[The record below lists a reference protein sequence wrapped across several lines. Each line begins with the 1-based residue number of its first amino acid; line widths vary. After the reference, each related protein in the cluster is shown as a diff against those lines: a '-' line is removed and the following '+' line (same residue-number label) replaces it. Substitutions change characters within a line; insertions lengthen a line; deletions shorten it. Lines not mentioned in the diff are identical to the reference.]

1 MSKTQPRLT
10 LIERITNGNIRS
22 KLTALVH
29 TALLV
34 AVLFVFAS
42 SAILMVSS
50 GIDDKRHE
58 LQVLANVTAH
68 NLEASLLFS
77 DEKSATE
84 ILQSLRESTDVD
96 SAQLLDGGGH
106 NLGVY
111 YSEHMALNGESLEHW
126 LPIQSSISVHRDIV
140 VEGKPV
146 GRLSLQ
152 ASLHTV
158 WLSLFTL
165 ILEMTVATSIA
176 ALIAFYLTKRL
187 TSFIID
193 PISKIVNTARNISLS
208 GDYTLRVNKTSED
221 EIGAL
226 ADELNSM
233 FDNINQ
239 RDKLL
244 RDAESSLAELNLDLS
259 ATLKAIPDL
268 LFELGDDGEYIN
280 IWANNPELLAA
291 QRKELLGHTIN
302 EILPPEAA
310 TTMMSALKEAE
321 QRGVSRG
328 HIIRLDLPDGASWF
342 ELSTSIK
349 QIPTSSTS
357 HAHFIML
364 SRNITDHIRS
374 EQQLRIAAT
383 AFESHEGMMITDAN
397 ANILQVNHAFT
408 AITGYEAADVIGK
421 NPRIL
426 SSGRQNTAFYAS
438 MWESINNTGQWEGEI
453 WNRRKSGEIYPQ
465 RLTIATVI
473 DKDGVVTNFVSS
485 LTDITSSKNAA
496 EKIEHLAFYDPLTN
510 LPNRRLLIDRL
521 GQVLAAS
528 TRSGKLGAAL
538 FIDLDNFKALND
550 TMGHAAGDLLLQQV
564 AERLINCVRETDT
577 VSRLGGDEFVV
588 ILEGLGMQS
597 FEAAAQAEVTAN
609 NILSSINM
617 PYKLNDFEY
626 SITSSIGI
634 TLFND
639 RELNIEELLK
649 QADIAMYQA
658 KKSGRNCL
666 RFFDPAM
673 QESINIR
680 TALEADLRIAIE
692 RQQFQLYY
700 QIQTHSSGRILG
712 AETLIRW
719 IHPMRGMVPP
729 TQFIPLAEETG
740 LILPIGSWVLE
751 TACAQLKLWQGNK
764 LTQDLSLSVNVSAK
778 QFHQP
783 DFVDKVQN
791 AVQRYALKPGQLK
804 LELTEGMLLE
814 NIDDIIITMS
824 ELRNS
829 GIQFSLD
836 DFGTGYSSLQYLKKL
851 PLSQLKIDQSFVR
864 DIATGQNDAAIVR
877 TIIAMAETL
886 GLSVIAEGVET
897 EAQRE
902 FLELQ
907 GCHAFQGYLFGKP
920 IPIEE
925 FEALLKPD

>member
-1 MSKTQPRLT
+1 MSKTQPGLS

-29 TALLV
+29 TTLLI

-58 LQVLANVTAH
+58 LQMLANVTAH

-77 DEKSATE
+77 DEKSAAE

-96 SAQLLDGGGH
+96 SALLQDVSGN
-106 NLGVY
+106 NLAVY
-111 YSEHMALNGESLEHW
+111 YSEHLAQNGESLEHW
-126 LPIQSSISVHRDIV
+126 LPIQSSISINRDIV
-140 VEGKPV
+140 VEGRSI

-158 WLSLFTL
+158 WLSLLTL
-165 ILEMTVATSIA
+165 ILEMTVATFIA
-176 ALIAFYLTKRL
+176 ALIAFYLAKRL
-187 TSFIID
+187 TTFIID

-208 GDYTLRVNKTSED
+208 GDYTLRINKTSED
-221 EIGAL
+221 EIGSL
-226 ADELNSM
+226 ADELNNM
-233 FDNINQ
+233 MDTINQ

-244 RDAESSLAELNLDLS
+244 RDAESTLVELNADLS

-310 TTMMSALKEAE
+310 NTMMSALKEAE
-321 QRGVSRG
+321 QKGVSRG
-328 HIIRLDLPDGASWF
+328 YIIRRDLPHGASWF

-349 QIPTSSTS
+349 QLPSSTP

-364 SRNITDHIRS
+364 SRDITEHIHS

-383 AFESHEGMMITDAN
+383 AFESHEGMMITDAD

-426 SSGRQNTAFYAS
+426 SSGRQNTAFYAA

-453 WNRRKSGEIYPQ
+453 WNRRKNGEIYPQ
-465 RLTIATVI
+465 RLTIATVN
-473 DKDGVVTNFVSS
+473 DKDGVMTNFVASM
-485 LTDITSSKNAA
+485 TDTSASRNAA

-510 LPNRRLLIDRL
+510 LPNRRLLVDRL

-528 TRSGKLGAAL
+528 TRSGKQGAVL

-550 TMGHAAGDLLLQQV
+550 TMGHGAGDLLLQQV
-564 AERLINCVRETDT
+564 AERLTSCVRETDT

-588 ILEGLGMQS
+588 ALESLGMQS

-609 NILSSINM
+609 NILTAINA
-617 PYKLNDFEY
+617 PYKLNDSEY
-626 SITSSIGI
+626 NITSSIGI
-634 TLFND
+634 TMFND
-639 RELNIEELLK
+639 RELNVEELLK

-680 TALEADLRIAIE
+680 TALEADLRVAIE

-700 QIQTHSSGRILG
+700 QVQTHSSGRVLG

-719 IHPMRGMVPP
+719 IHPVRGMVPP
-729 TQFIPLAEETG
+729 TQFIPLAEESG
-740 LILPIGSWVLE
+740 LILSIGSWVLE
-751 TACAQLKLWQGNK
+751 TACAQLKLWQESK
-764 LTQDLSLSVNVSAK
+764 LTQDLSLSVNVSAR

-783 DFVDKVQN
+783 DFVDKVQD

-814 NIDDIIITMS
+814 NVDDIIATMS
-824 ELRNS
+824 ELRNA

-886 GLSVIAEGVET
+886 GLNVIAEGVET

-907 GCHAFQGYLFGKP
+907 GCHAFQGFLFGKP
-920 IPIEE
+920 MLIEQ
-925 FEALLKPD
+925 FEALLRQG

>member
-1 MSKTQPRLT
+1 MSKTQSGLS

-29 TALLV
+29 ITLLI

-42 SAILMVSS
+42 SAILMMSS

-58 LQVLANVTAH
+58 LQMLANVTAH

-77 DEKSATE
+77 DEKSAAE
-84 ILQSLRESTDVD
+84 ILQSLRESTDID
-96 SAQLLDGGGH
+96 SALLQDVSGN
-106 NLGVY
+106 NLAVY
-111 YSEHMALNGESLEHW
+111 YSEHLASNGESLEHW
-126 LPIQSSISVHRDIV
+126 LPIQSSISINRDIM
-140 VEGKPV
+140 VEGRSI

-158 WLSLFTL
+158 WLSLLTL
-165 ILEMTVATSIA
+165 ILEMTVATIIA
-176 ALIAFYLTKRL
+176 ALIAFFLAKRL
-187 TSFIID
+187 TTFIID
-193 PISKIVNTARNISLS
+193 PISKIVNTARNISSS
-208 GDYTLRVNKTSED
+208 GDYTLRINKTSED
-221 EIGAL
+221 EIGSL

-233 FDNINQ
+233 MDTINQ

-244 RDAESSLAELNLDLS
+244 RDAESTLVELNADLS

-268 LFELGDDGEYIN
+268 LFELDDDGEYIN

-291 QRKELLGHTIN
+291 QRGELLGHTIN

-310 TTMMSALKEAE
+310 NTMMSALKEAE

-328 HIIRLDLPDGASWF
+328 HIIRLDLPLGASWF

-349 QIPTSSTS
+349 QLPTSSTS

-364 SRNITDHIRS
+364 SRDITDHIRS

-408 AITGYEAADVIGK
+408 TITGYEAAEVIGK

-426 SSGRQNTAFYAS
+426 SSGRQNAAFYAT
-438 MWESINNTGQWEGEI
+438 MWESIINTGQWEGEI
-453 WNRRKSGEIYPQ
+453 WNRRKNGEIYPQ
-465 RLTIATVI
+465 RLTIATVN
-473 DKDGVVTNFVSS
+473 DKDGLMTNFVAS
-485 LTDITSSKNAA
+485 LTDTSASRNAA

-510 LPNRRLLIDRL
+510 LPNRRLLVDRL
-521 GQVLAAS
+521 GQALAAS
-528 TRSGKLGAAL
+528 TRSGQQGAVL
-538 FIDLDNFKALND
+538 FLDLDNFKALND
-550 TMGHAAGDLLLQQV
+550 TMGHGAGDLLLQQV
-564 AERLINCVRETDT
+564 AERLTTYVRETDT

-588 ILEGLGMQS
+588 ILESLSAQS
-597 FEAAAQAEVTAN
+597 IDAAAQAEATVNTILTA
-609 NILSSINM
+609 INM

-634 TLFND
+634 TLYND
-639 RELNIEELLK
+639 RELDLEDLLK

-700 QIQTHSSGRILG
+700 QVQTDSSGRILG

-740 LILPIGSWVLE
+740 LILSIGSWVLE
-751 TACAQLKLWQGNK
+751 TACAQLKVWQGNK
-764 LTQDLSLSVNVSAK
+764 LTQDLSLSVNVSAR
-778 QFHQP
+778 QFHQSG
-783 DFVDKVQN
+783 FVAQVQD
-791 AVQRYALKPGQLK
+791 VVRRYALNPGQLK

-814 NIDDIIITMS
+814 NVDDIIVTMS
-824 ELRNS
+824 ELRNV

-886 GLSVIAEGVET
+886 GLNVIAEGVET

-920 IPIEE
+920 MLIEQ
-925 FEALLKPD
+925 FEALLRQN